1 MMVDVPRFEGGP
13 EGLASQTAAIDRA
26 AEVIAN
32 ADTLAQAC
40 HHTPDGDALGSMLAI
55 HHLAVAAGKTVVSSW
70 PEPFVVAP
78 HYAFLPGLELV
89 TKPADYPA
97 APDLM
102 ITLDCGSSAR
112 LAELGPPALAAKE
125 LIVVD
130 HHVTNDGYGTI
141 NVIDPTAA
149 ASAMI
154 VRRLFERLGWPLTRD
169 AAVCLYTGLV
179 CDTGRFQYEGTT
191 PEVFALAEE
200 LATFDLPI
208 PAMNRKLFE
217 EHRLAYLRLAGDA
230 LQRAVLDADRRFVA
244 TWVSADDLA
253 RHGVDI
259 EETEGLIDLVR
270 RTSEADV
277 SAVLKET
284 PEGTKVSLR
293 AVTEFDVGALATEF
307 GGGGHKAAAGFTS
320 DQPVAE
326 VLAALR
332 DALPVVAGPV
342 VAGPGAE
349 AVGAEA
355 DAGAVES
362 GADAAGAGP

>member
-1 MMVDVPRFEGGP
+1 MVEQPSDVGIAE
-13 EGLASQTAAIDRA
+13 EAALDRA
-26 AEVIAN
+26 AAAISAN
-32 ADTLAQAC
+32 TGTLALAC

-55 HHLAVAAGKTVVSSW
+55 HHLAVAAGQKVVSSW

-78 HYAFLPGLELV
+78 HYSFLPGLDLV
-89 TKPADYPA
+89 TKPVDFPG

-102 ITLDCGSSAR
+102 VTLDCGSLGR
-112 LAELGPPALAAKE
+112 LAELGPPAKAARE

-130 HHVTNDGYGTI
+130 HHVTNEGYGTI
-141 NVIDPTAA
+141 NVIDPGAA
-149 ASAMI
+149 ASAVI

-179 CDTGRFQYEGTT
+179 CDTGRFQYEATT
-191 PEVFALAEE
+191 PQVFALAEE
-200 LATFDLPI
+200 LSGFDLPI
-208 PAMNRKLFE
+208 ASMNRQLFE

-230 LQRAVLDADRRFVA
+230 LQRAVLDPDRRFVA

-259 EETEGLIDLVR
+259 EETEGLIDLIR
-270 RTSEADV
+270 RATEADV

-293 AVTEFDVGALATEF
+293 AVTDFDVGAVATHF

-320 DQPVAE
+320 DRPVEE

-332 DALPVVAGPV
+332 AALPVVAK
-342 VAGPGAE
+342 
-349 AVGAEA
+349 
-355 DAGAVES
+355 
-362 GADAAGAGP
+362 AAP